1 MPRQTKIQI
10 IFFICTTLYFLIITN
25 SVLAN
30 DLGIQTI
37 GIVKTFQDAVADW
50 DSILKTYTLRL
61 FALLLM
67 IDIAWIGI
75 RFALERPQLTDLIKL
90 HACQSVCRHKRLHLP
105 FRSGEQLINMRFQR
119 RSIRHHDPELF
130 AGKLEQGFRRAIDV
144 LSPSVHGLLQI
155 IQRQSHQRGHL
166 VRFGVDVPE
175 YPGHCRQIAARSL
188 KL

>member
-75 RFALERPQLTDLIKL
+75 RFALERPQLTDLIKQITITIFF
-90 HACQSVCRHKRLHLP
+90 AAI
-105 FRSGEQLINMRFQR
+105 FIAAINNYK
-119 RSIRHHDPELF
+119 DWTW
-130 AGKLEQGFRRAIDV
+130 
-144 LSPSVHGLLQI
+144 QI
-155 IQRQSHQRGHL
+155 ISQFQAVAKQL
-166 VRFGVDVPE
+166 TPE
-175 YPGHCRQIAARSL
+175 FI
-188 KL
+188 